1 MTDYGDPR
9 SYLAADAGIDV
20 VSADG
25 ERVGTLTHVLA
36 DVEEDIFDGI
46 VIDPSTGDGH
56 RFVDAPEVDEF
67 YERAVTLR
75 IPASA
80 IATLQAPS
88 ANPAVLENH
97 GVEDSESHLQHKLR
111 RAWDLIS
118 GRTY

>member
-1 MTDYGDPR
+1 MADYGDPR
-9 SYLAADAGIDV
+9 SYLAAATGIDV

-25 ERVGTLTHVLA
+25 QRVGRLTHVLA
-36 DVEEDIFDGI
+36 DAEDDIFDGI
-46 VIDPSTGDGH
+46 VIDPSAGGGH

-80 IATLQAPS
+80 IAALHAPS
-88 ANPAVLENH
+88 SNPAVMESH
-97 GVEDSESHLQHKLR
+97 GVEDSESHLHQKLR